1 MNIKLK
7 LILMHFLEYA
17 IWGAWLISL
26 GSYLGGTL
34 HFDGLQIGSFF
45 ATMGLA
51 SLFMP
56 GVMGAIADRVVPAQ
70 IVLGVCHL
78 LSAIFMF
85 VASTQQDY
93 VSLYVSILLS
103 VCFYMPTI
111 SLSNAVSYNAMTKA
125 RLDPVVAFPPI
136 RVWGTVGF
144 IVSMITV
151 DLMQVTQNS
160 GQLIFSG
167 ILSIILGLYSFTL
180 PSCATNNNK
189 SEKKSWVTYFGL
201 EAFRL
206 FKQRKIAIFLIFSM
220 FLGMLLQITNA
231 FANGYLTDFYGGQSI
246 YKGTFGVEHA
256 NILIS
261 LSQLSETLCILM
273 IPFFMKRYGIKIVML
288 ISMLAWVLRFKT

>member
-1 MNIKLK
+1 
-7 LILMHFLEYA
+7 
-17 IWGAWLISL
+17 
-26 GSYLGGTL
+26 
-34 HFDGLQIGSFF
+34 
-45 ATMGLA
+45 
-51 SLFMP
+51 
-56 GVMGAIADRVVPAQ
+56 
-70 IVLGVCHL
+70 
-78 LSAIFMF
+78 
-85 VASTQQDY
+85 
-93 VSLYVSILLS
+93 
-103 VCFYMPTI
+103 
-111 SLSNAVSYNAMTKA
+111 MTKA
-125 RLDPVVAFPPI
+125 RLDPVVSFPPI

-167 ILSIILGLYSFTL
+167 FLSILLGLYSFTL
-180 PSCATNNNK
+180 PSCAINKNK

-206 FKQRKIAIFLIFSM
+206 FKQRKIAIFLVFSM

-231 FANGYLTDFYGGQSI
+231 FANGYLTDYFGGQSI

-288 ISMLAWVLRFKT
+288 ISMLAWVFRFLFLGLGNPGDGLWLFILSMIVYGVAFDFYNISGSLFIEKETDSSIRSSAQGLFMIMTNGFGAFIGSYAAGYIVKVYDWPTSWYIFSGFALVVTILFAMVFRYKHVQE